1 MTNNNTKCFFCND
14 TEDIILEI
22 GVPFCRDEQA
32 CLARQKQQAK
42 ERAAEREWKVGDWY
56 TVIENEVR
64 FTGKIVKID
73 HDGYHVEWAGGRQTV
88 EKKPDPAQS
97 RMRG

>member
-1 MTNNNTKCFFCND
+1 MSTNNTKCFFCND
-14 TEDIILEI
+14 TEDIIMEI

-42 ERAAEREWKVGDWY
+42 ERAAEREWKVGDAY
-56 TVIENEVR
+56 TVVEHGLR
-64 FTGKIVKID
+64 LTGKIIKID
-73 HDGYHVEWAGGRQTV
+73 SDGYHVRWTDGRQTV
-88 EKKPDPAQS
+88 ESKPDPALS